1 MILQKEKIR
10 DYKTKRDNFVNQIKN
25 NFDTFYDDK
34 HDDLNSIIKFINYS
48 DSFVAELL
56 EAQNLNESAQNS
68 NDIQSDSISRIVRH
82 YNIDAEFNKEKAN
95 KWLVNALVLVVRDSN
110 TFNGTM
116 FIDGKKKV
124 LKAKILKS

>member
-10 DYKTKRDNFVNQIKN
+10 DYKKKRDNFVNQIKN

-48 DSFVAELL
+48 DSFLAELL
-56 EAQNLNESAQNS
+56 EAQNLNESAQNLT
-68 NDIQSDSISRIVRH
+68 
-82 YNIDAEFNKEKAN
+82 KAD

-116 FIDGKKKV
+116 FINGKKKV